1 MKVFKTHFAT
11 SKLSFAFFTQEANEN
26 STLGR
31 LNKRMEVFSGL
42 KGQAAIEGA
51 LTGKHAIVSFDIA
64 LLNLMH
70 TSFSEVSWYFVAM
83 RLM

>member
-11 SKLSFAFFTQEANEN
+11 SKLSFAFLTQEANES

-31 LNKRMEVFSGL
+31 LNKKLHVFSGL
-42 KGQAAIEGA
+42 QARDAIDGA
-51 LTGKHAIVSFDIA
+51 LTGKNAIVSFDIA

-70 TSFSEVSWYFVAM
+70 TTFSEVSWYFVAM